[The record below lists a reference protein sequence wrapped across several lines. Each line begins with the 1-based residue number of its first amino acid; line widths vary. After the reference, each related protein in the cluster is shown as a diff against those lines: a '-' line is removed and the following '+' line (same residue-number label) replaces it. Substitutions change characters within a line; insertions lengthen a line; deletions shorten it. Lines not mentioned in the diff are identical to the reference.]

1 MTVHKHVFANA
12 TVRYEEAEPFLLVPD
27 LHSATHQG
35 ARDLRTPSG
44 PLDCS
49 ARATT
54 VGTASAAT
62 IGAPGWAA
70 TSNAVAAAAHAATGK
85 ARSIAVSTLSTGDAT
100 FAPDGSQ
107 APGDCVLVPL
117 WVPLSLVAYSGTLQQ
132 ALAILQ
138 GTPVHKDVTPAIE
151 RRDEAEALLV
161 NPVLHSTAQHVA
173 VGLHSAAHGG
183 PNHTCCC
190 SRSSGSLM
198 DLCSHTASKFHAWAV
213 AHALTYSCVARY
225 GTRWCDSIQ

>member
-161 NPVLHSTAQHVA
+161 NPVLHSTANMLPLACTPLHMVA
-173 VGLHSAAHGG
+173 PTTPAAAAGVVVPSWTSAPTLPASSMPGLS
-183 PNHTCCC
+183 PML
-190 SRSSGSLM
+190 SL
-198 DLCSHTASKFHAWAV
+198 TPV
-213 AHALTYSCVARY
+213 
-225 GTRWCDSIQ
+225 